1 MYLRACA
8 GVADKA
14 KSSAGCAVPCTGW
27 LHPHRKAARGLWWAI
42 VFSLHFCSYA
52 STTLILLVA
61 DDCIRPSNSLC
72 SVLVQESQPNRC
84 MWSLRPNPDHAELQ
98 IIYVRMTAVAIRDQ
112 PPC

>member
-1 MYLRACA
+1 MLLTRRRAQQ
-8 GVADKA
+8 GVLSRVQDGYIRIARQPADC
-14 KSSAGCAVPCTGW
+14 GGPFVF
-27 LHPHRKAARGLWWAI
+27 GLQFI
-42 VFSLHFCSYA
+42 PYA